1 MGRRIGGRDFD
12 VMLGDLMIHVENMTA
27 SIDDSSAVS
36 KTKGTPNGDVD
47 GEVGCSGELE
57 LDTQNFNLV
66 IEVARKAKS
75 FKRLKPF
82 DIVTVAEGDD
92 DKFKLEM
99 FGCKLRISDLL
110 SIDSKGGEK
119 AKHKIPFDVTDPDFV
134 RINGVPYL
142 DSDMIKN
149 IR

>member
-12 VMLGDLMIHVENMTA
+12 VMMDDLMIHVETMSAT
-27 SIDDSSAVS
+27 IDDSGTTT
-36 KTKGTPNGDVD
+36 KTKGVPNGDVD
-47 GEVGCSGELE
+47 GEVSCSGEIE
-57 LDTQNFNLV
+57 VDTQNFNL
-66 IEVARKAKS
+66 IMEAAKKAKS

-82 DIVTVAEGDD
+82 DIVTAAEADD

-119 AKHKIPFDVTDPDFV
+119 SKHKLPFDVTDPDFV

-142 DSDMIKN
+142 DSKTIEN